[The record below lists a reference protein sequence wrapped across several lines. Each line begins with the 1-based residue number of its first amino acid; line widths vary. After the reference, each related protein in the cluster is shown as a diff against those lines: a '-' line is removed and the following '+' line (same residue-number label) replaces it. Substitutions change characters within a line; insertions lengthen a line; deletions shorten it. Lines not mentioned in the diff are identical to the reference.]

1 MDCLLCRKEDAANR
15 PKAEFVPKTLA
26 DLNVEGISDGLNGAP
41 PLPPAGTGQYGRANW
56 HDFESNDMH
65 ARSKKGDTCPCDKTV
80 L

>member
-1 MDCLLCRKEDAANR
+1 MIGLFCRKDEAACR

-56 HDFESNDMH
+56 RDYEYNDMH
-65 ARSKKGDTCPCDKTV
+65 AYTKKGDP
-80 L
+80 LPF